1 MIVTATH
8 IQGLKKHITGKVRDV
23 YDLEDSLLIVASDRI
38 SAFDVVL
45 PTGIPDKGKVLT
57 QISLFWFDMTS
68 DVIENHL
75 ITANT
80 DEILERIGAAGTTDP
95 EHYRGILDGRSMI
108 VAKAK
113 PYPIECVVRGYLS
126 GSAWKEYSATKK
138 ASDPGSDIELHGV
151 KLAPDMVESQKLPKP
166 VFTPS
171 TKASSG
177 HDVNISAEKARE
189 IVGDEAG
196 RRLEEISL
204 AVYKRASD
212 YAAERGVIIA
222 DTKFEI
228 GVIRQAQ
235 DAPGQAQE
243 DERMILIDEVLTP
256 DSSRFW
262 DASVY
267 EPGKGQPSYD
277 KQFVRDYLLT
287 LHWGQTYPGPEL
299 PTHIVNQ
306 TAEKYRD
313 AYKKIVGKEL

>member
-1 MIVTATH
+1 MIVTATQ

-23 YDLEDSLLIVASDRI
+23 YDLEDSLLIVATDRI

-57 QISLFWFDMTS
+57 QISLFWFDLTK

-75 ITANT
+75 ITADT
-80 DEILERIGAAGTTDP
+80 DEMLKRIGAAGVDDP
-95 EHYRGILDGRSMI
+95 EKYRAELDGRSMI

-126 GSAWKEYSATKK
+126 GSAWKDYTALKK
-138 ASDPGSDIELHGV
+138 AATPGSDIVLHGV
-151 KLAPDMVESQKLPKP
+151 TLGPDMVESQKLPKP

-171 TKASSG
+171 TKESSG
-177 HDVNISAEKARE
+177 HDINISAQRARE
-189 IVGDEAG
+189 IIGEEAG

-204 AVYKRASD
+204 SVYERASQ

-228 GVIRQAQ
+228 GEL
-235 DAPGQAQE
+235 DG
-243 DERMILIDEVLTP
+243 RMILIDEVLTP

-287 LHWGQTYPGPEL
+287 LPWDKTYPGPEL
-299 PTHIVNQ
+299 PADIVEK
-306 TAEKYRD
+306 TAEKYRE
-313 AYKKIVGKEL
+313 AYRKIVGKEL

>member
-23 YDLEDSLLIVASDRI
+23 YDLGDSLLIVATDRI

-57 QISLFWFDMTS
+57 QVSLFWFDLTK

-75 ITANT
+75 ITADT
-80 DEILERIGAAGTTDP
+80 DEILKRIGEAGCEEP
-95 EHYRGILDGRSMI
+95 EKYRETLDGRSM
-108 VAKAK
+108 VAAKAN

-126 GSAWKEYSATKK
+126 GSAWKDYTTLKK
-138 ASDPGSDIELHGV
+138 TADEGAEIVLHGV
-151 KLAPDMVESQKLPKP
+151 ALAHDMVESQKLPKP

-171 TKASSG
+171 TKESSG
-177 HDVNISAEKARE
+177 HDINISAEKARE
-189 IVGDEAG
+189 IVGQEAG
-196 RRLEEISL
+196 TRLEEISL
-204 AVYKRASD
+204 SVYQRASE

-228 GVIRQAQ
+228 GEL
-235 DAPGQAQE
+235 DG
-243 DERMILIDEVLTP
+243 RMILIDEVCTP

-287 LHWGQTYPGPEL
+287 LPWNQTYPGPEL
-299 PTHIVNQ
+299 PAHIVEK
-306 TAEKYRD
+306 TAEKYRE
-313 AYKKIVGKEL
+313 AYRKIVGKEL

>member
-23 YDLEDSLLIVASDRI
+23 YDLGDSLLIVATDRL

-57 QISLFWFDMTS
+57 QISLFWFEMTK
-68 DVIENHL
+68 DVVENHV
-75 ITANT
+75 ITADT
-80 DEILERIGAAGTTDP
+80 DEILKRIGAAGAEEP
-95 EHYRGILDGRSMI
+95 EKYRATLDGRSMI

-126 GSAWKEYSATKK
+126 GSAWKDYTALKK
-138 ASDPGSDIELHGV
+138 TAEPGSEIVLHGV
-151 KLAPDMVESQKLPKP
+151 TLAPDMVESQKLPKP

-171 TKASSG
+171 TKESTG
-177 HDVNISAEKARE
+177 HDINISAEKARE
-189 IVGDEAG
+189 IVGEQAG
-196 RRLEEISL
+196 KRLEEISL
-204 AVYKRASD
+204 SVYQHASE

-228 GVIRQAQ
+228 GEL
-235 DAPGQAQE
+235 DG
-243 DERMILIDEVLTP
+243 RMILIDEALTP

-262 DASVY
+262 DADAY
-267 EPGKGQPSYD
+267 TLGKSQPSYD

-287 LHWGQTYPGPEL
+287 LPWNKTYPGPEL
-299 PTHIVNQ
+299 PADIVAK
-306 TAEKYRD
+306 TADKYRE
-313 AYKKIVGKEL
+313 AYRKIVGREL